1 MAKGFKHG
9 GGGGTSLN
17 FKVVGGTEQP
27 ENPGE
32 HTIWVNTETDISGW
46 VFSPEEPVEPAEGMV
61 WINVGSDSPAPFN
74 TLKKNGIYVY
84 PISCVQYLSGTW
96 ENKIAYVHKEGTW
109 VQFSSTRP
117 DREYLI
123 QDGVIDMT
131 AHPHSATDGKAAV
144 NSYDYNGYQSL
155 RLVMDN
161 GKVIEHVFSNVAVP
175 AWANTMKIHY
185 YLLPSYQYNPVFG
198 IGGASV
204 SITRSSDYA
213 INEGTAQIDVTGI
226 AGTTVAFT
234 VKTKGRSGYE
244 YCYIGNAW
252 FE

>member
-1 MAKGFKHG
+1 MIINLTG
-9 GGGGTSLN
+9 GGGGGLN
-17 FKVVGGTEQP
+17 FTVVGGTTQP
-27 ENPGE
+27 GNPKEN
-32 HTIWVNTETDISGW
+32 TLWVNTQTDISGW
-46 VFSPEEPVEPAEGMV
+46 VFSPEEPGEPAEGMV
-61 WINVGSDSPAPFN
+61 WIELGTASPAPFN
-74 TLKKNGIYVY
+74 MLKKNSVYVY
-84 PISCVQYLSGTW
+84 PVSCRQYISGTW
-96 ENKIAYVHKEGTW
+96 SNVYAYIYQNSAW

-131 AHPHSATDGKAAV
+131 AHPHSATEGKAAV
-144 NSYDYNGYQSL
+144 NSYDYNGHQSL
-155 RLVMDN
+155 RLVMAN
-161 GKVIEHVFSNVAVP
+161 GNVIEHVFSNVAVP

-204 SITRSSDYA
+204 SITRSSDTA